1 MQKIYLAAAFLLLG
15 ISMSY
20 AQTLYVKVL
29 PGEDL
34 VDGDVYVVTDRN
46 CQYAMDTI
54 QSSDH
59 IAYSVPFTTYDDSTL
74 IGTVDYDV
82 SESHPYE
89 ITFNINENV
98 SDDVCYSMHTAQGY
112 IYHDDNFYIYT
123 RTDLLKG
130 ENYYVTYEFTT
141 SWHYPRIHSYANSDY
156 CLKTMSDHDDQF
168 RYEKS
173 GGNIC
178 LFHKLGGTDT
188 IHATITDV
196 GYATLYYS
204 DKNLVVPEGVKAYMM
219 CLKNDTLGVPKTY
232 RPNYIIPKNTG
243 VVLVGDPG
251 TYVFYVVNPVPN
263 KTKKNDLRGTDEDT
277 QLEESEDSL
286 YYMLS
291 LDANSTPGSVGFY
304 WGAEDGKAFVNKA
317 HKAYFKFPKTS
328 TTSAKSAF
336 LFSDITSWES
346 TDDDNETSVNDT
358 TTGIKACRS
367 DENDESD
374 DTYYTISGIK
384 VDEPTSRGIYI
395 VNGKKIV
402 VK

>member
-1 MQKIYLAAAFLLLG
+1 MQKIYLAAAFLLLS

-54 QSSDH
+54 QSSDRK
-59 IAYSVPFTTYDDSTL
+59 AYSIPFATYDDSTL

-89 ITFNINENV
+89 ITFNKNENI

-112 IYHDDNFYIYT
+112 IYQFAETEINT
-123 RTDLLKG
+123 R
-130 ENYYVTYEFTT
+130 ENLTT
-141 SWHYPRIHSYANSDY
+141 SADCYFTYAFGSSLSYPRIKCYKEEERQ
-156 CLKTMSDHDDQF
+156 LMTMGDCDSIF
-168 RYEKS
+168 RLEIG

-243 VVLVGDPG
+243 VVLVGEPG

-304 WGAEDGKAFVNKA
+304 WGAEDGKAFMNKA